1 MGNTLSKDEYS
12 DKRFGDS
19 LLAKEVKKIIT
30 NQETVYLGKPVKIH
44 LAKACCR
51 DVVRKGIDQEV
62 TNVVS
67 VAFPKALSKDNPR
80 CKTDGICLGTS
91 YVGYQID
98 DDKDK

>member
-1 MGNTLSKDEYS
+1 MGNTLQKDSSS

-19 LLAKEVKKIIT
+19 LLAQEVKKIMMDQT
-30 NQETVYLGKPVKIH
+30 TTYKDKVVKVH

-67 VAFPKALSKDNPR
+67 IAFPKALAIRADLQLVS
-80 CKTDGICLGTS
+80 L
-91 YVGYQID
+91 
-98 DDKDK
+98 